1 MYEEIKQIIKN
12 KKSDIDDE
20 TLTYFTNYFYVA
32 KKRGVIP
39 KKQELESLIDNALLF
54 ASKLVFFEEDS
65 EIAKE
70 NGKEFKGVI
79 VTEEKTIYVR
89 KSLPD
94 SLREITVYHELHHA
108 VQTNPLN
115 NKIGINQV
123 GDVGTLIMEAQTQY
137 FAEVIYE
144 EIHGVKFED
153 REISSENLRMLP
165 GGTVVSKAQNYEMY
179 DCMLSKL
186 ACLLEVD
193 KDFFVKIN
201 YLGANDEGL
210 NILKNKYD
218 EANEKYKFPYDFY
231 NMLLKL
237 DYIYVVDVNAYTN
250 NTDREIILSGK
261 ETDTSYEIWPNVE
274 KCKLSLGS
282 QKAFIDYFDIY
293 FMNCLCK
300 NDGNYLDFSKYII
313 DNQNRKIAN
322 DYLESRNAK
331 NK

>member
-39 KKQELESLIDNALLF
+39 KKQELESLIDNALMY
-54 ASKLVFFEEDS
+54 KIVFFEEDS

-70 NGKEFKGVI
+70 KGKDFKGVTI
-79 VTEEKTIYVR
+79 TEEKTIYIR
-89 KSLPD
+89 KKLPD
-94 SLREITVYHELHHA
+94 DLKEIMFYHEFHHA

-123 GDVGTLIMEAQTQY
+123 SNIGRLIMEAQTQY
-137 FAEVIYE
+137 FAEVVYE
-144 EIHGVKFED
+144 EIHGVKFQE
-153 REISSENLRMLP
+153 REIPSELNNLRMLP
-165 GGTVVSKAQNYEMY
+165 GGTVVSKVHNYEMI

-186 ACLLEVD
+186 AIILDVD

-210 NILKNKYD
+210 NILRKKY
-218 EANEKYKFPYDFY
+218 EEVKEKYGFLYDFET
-231 NMLLKL
+231 MLFNL
-237 DYIYVVDVNAYTN
+237 DYIYCVYLRAYIDN
-250 NTDREIILSGK
+250 SDKEIILNGGRTK
-261 ETDTSYEIWPNVE
+261 NRYEIWPG
-274 KCKLSLGS
+274 KQLLPLSLEIQKMFIDGFD
-282 QKAFIDYFDIY
+282 KAFFDCLANADG
-293 FMNCLCK
+293 NCL
-300 NDGNYLDFSKYII
+300 DFAKYII
-313 DNQNRKIAN
+313 DNQNRKKAN
-322 DYLESRNAK
+322 DYLEGMGAK

>member
-20 TLTYFTNYFYVA
+20 SLTYFTNYFYVA

-39 KKQELESLIDNALLF
+39 KKQKLESLIDNALLF

-65 EIAKE
+65 EIAKKY
-70 NGKEFKGVI
+70 GKDFKGVR
-79 VTEEKTIYVR
+79 VAGEKTIYVR
-89 KSLPD
+89 KNLPD
-94 SLREITVYHELHHA
+94 SLREILVYHELHHA
-108 VQTNPLN
+108 VQTNPKN
-115 NKIGINQV
+115 NKAGINQINWV
-123 GDVGTLIMEAQTQY
+123 GSLVMEAQTQY
-137 FAEVIYE
+137 FAEVVYE
-144 EIHGVKFED
+144 EIHGVEFQEK
-153 REISSENLRMLP
+153 EIPSENLRMLP
-165 GGTVVSKAQNYEMY
+165 GGTVVYKAQNYEMY

-218 EANEKYKFPYDFY
+218 EAKEKYGFMWEFNDLLFY
-231 NMLLKL
+231 F
-237 DYIYVVDVNAYTN
+237 DYIYGVDVKIYTN
-250 NTDREIILSGK
+250 NPDREIILSGK
-261 ETDTSYEIWPNVE
+261 ETDTSYDIRPNAWY
-274 KCKLSLGS
+274 KLSLKN
-282 QKAFIDYFDIY
+282 QKACIDSFDKH
-293 FMNCLCK
+293 FFLCLLK
-300 NDGNYLDFSKYII
+300 SGGNYLDFSKYII
-313 DNQNRKIAN
+313 DNGVRKIAN